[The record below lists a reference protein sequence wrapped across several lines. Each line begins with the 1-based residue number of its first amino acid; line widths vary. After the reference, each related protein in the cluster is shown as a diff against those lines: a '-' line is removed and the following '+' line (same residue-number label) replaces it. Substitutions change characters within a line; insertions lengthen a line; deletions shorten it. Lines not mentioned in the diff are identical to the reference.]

1 MSRTCQELG
10 VCQQR
15 TPACQGCEP
24 VNASANLP
32 APVPPAKPRT
42 AWVFK
47 VVLENRELIVLS
59 IVLALAY
66 MAARS

>member
-10 VCQQR
+10 VCQRR

-42 AWVFK
+42 AWVFE
-47 VVLENRELIVLS
+47 VVFEKRDLILVS
-59 IVLALAY
+59 IVVALAY
-66 MAARS
+66 IAARS